1 MKTLAI
7 FAASLFT
14 ATAFAAVNIDSITNG
29 SGTPGNAFPENAVE
43 VFNGLMH
50 APQYMPGY
58 PTAATIWPRVVEV
71 PCTKTAAGDLNCAGY
86 KWTPNLGRGEYLFI
100 KPKVVEDAPIAPVI
114 VTPIPEHHDAT
125 PIPPA
130 KKKPVKKKFFL
141 VKPKKQCN

>member
-100 KPKVVEDAPIAPVI
+100 VPRVVEEPVI
-114 VTPIPEHHDAT
+114 VAPIHDT
-125 PIPPA
+125 IIVERSEPI
-130 KKKPVKKKFFL
+130 KPKS
-141 VKPKKQCN
+141 KPKKKVKRKVKPLVCTK